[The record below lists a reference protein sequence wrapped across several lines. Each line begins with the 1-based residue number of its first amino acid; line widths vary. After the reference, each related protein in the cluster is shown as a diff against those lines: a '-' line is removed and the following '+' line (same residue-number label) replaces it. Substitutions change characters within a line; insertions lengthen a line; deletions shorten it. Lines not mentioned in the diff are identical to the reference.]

1 MNANIERVINQAI
14 ESGRTIL
21 TEMESKA
28 ILKEFGIPVIEA
40 KLAQNKTEAV
50 KIGNEI
56 GFPLVMKIASPDI
69 IHKSDIGGVKLGIN
83 NITSIK
89 KSFDSIMRSA
99 REHFPDVKIDGVTVQ
114 KMAPSGIEIIIGI
127 SHDPQF
133 GPVMMFGLG
142 GIFVEVIEDV
152 SFRILPLTPKDA
164 KEMIREIKGYQL
176 LKGFRGSDPADIEFL
191 ERLLLDVSSFIE
203 DYPQIKE
210 LDLNPVFVY
219 KKGGLVID
227 ARIILEPGVC

>member
-1 MNANIERVINQAI
+1 MNANIERGINQAI

-83 NITSIK
+83 NVTSIK
-89 KSFDSIMRSA
+89 KSFDSIIRSA
-99 REHFPDVKIDGVTVQ
+99 REHFPDAKIDGVTVQ

-164 KEMIREIKGYQL
+164 KEMIKEIKGYQL

-227 ARIILEPGVC
+227 ARIILEPIN